1 MQHGSLP
8 RLTPQAYDP
17 EAVTRRERIA
27 FLLAHYS
34 DVLAS
39 VRDRVRARRALAAGD
54 SRVSQRRTMKKNSAI
69 TSARK
74 MIATTQTPVTP
85 PFCLSLT
92 AVYVASAV
100 A

>member
-1 MQHGSLP
+1 
-8 RLTPQAYDP
+8 
-17 EAVTRRERIA
+17 
-27 FLLAHYS
+27 
-34 DVLAS
+34 
-39 VRDRVRARRALAAGD
+39 
-54 SRVSQRRTMKKNSAI
+54 MKKNSAI